1 MTIQQSVNQTL
12 SLASV
17 LKRGAVEHENA
28 QIRKDIAAQKQEKI
42 SAKAQEALKREQERK
57 RKTRRN
63 FSDYVMD
70 RKLNIEGWTVKDLPK
85 AQQQEYLKTFSKYQ
99 RKKIMDEIDAERMA
113 KKK

>member
-1 MTIQQSVNQTL
+1 MIQSNINQVI
-12 SLASV
+12 SLAGM
-17 LKRGAVEHENA
+17 LGRGVRTEAERTERIQA
-28 QIRKDIAAQKQEKI
+28 KAESTDK
-42 SAKAQEALKREQERK
+42 KAQEALKREQERK

>member
-1 MTIQQSVNQTL
+1 MIQSNINQVN
-12 SLASV
+12 SLAGRLGHRV
-17 LKRGAVEHENA
+17 
-28 QIRKDIAAQKQEKI
+28 RKEAERTEYIQAKAEATEK
-42 SAKAQEALKREQERK
+42 KAQEALKREQERK

-85 AQQQEYLKTFSKYQ
+85 AQQQEYIKSFSKYQ

>member
-42 SAKAQEALKREQERK
+42 SAKAQEALRLEQERK

-63 FSDYVMD
+63 FLQYMKDEPTNLGIKFGQLPLSSQKELAKEYTKGQRKAIMD
-70 RKLNIEGWTVKDLPK
+70 RKD
-85 AQQQEYLKTFSKYQ
+85 AM
-99 RKKIMDEIDAERMA
+99 KK
-113 KKK
+113 